1 MYWQGDLA
9 SDSPATNFAPTK
21 PTGRVSSSS
30 ILHELKQPILG
41 LGLTPLSA
49 NTLLEIGDNFKNG
62 CAIIPHGLIKLKASA
77 VNIAKAQVLGEGGT
91 SKVYR
96 GVYQSRNVA
105 VKMAVFV
112 TIDQQVIR
120 QVVHEANLCALLR
133 HENIVE
139 FLGVSIIPP
148 SVALVYELCEGGSL
162 DVYLSKN
169 WSFMTVTQKLLMCL
183 DCAMGLE
190 FLHIFGEA
198 GRGARKGKAFSH
210 GDIKSM
216 NFLVAGDGKVKMCDL
231 ATACPQARLASVTD
245 RLQLSAA
252 QQDCSISGEGSSEL
266 QVESEEHA
274 LSGKER
280 QGADS
285 ITDNLKAGD
294 RELGSG
300 LNAKAA
306 FAMGQGSNEKPS
318 LTLIGR
324 AFSGSDA
331 VNRSPRAGG
340 VLSRIQAMFSGVET
354 VADKHTLQGDAGQ
367 LNATL
372 RR

>member
-9 SDSPATNFAPTK
+9 SDSSSTDFAPTK
-21 PTGRVSSSS
+21 PPGRTSSGSVM
-30 ILHELKQPILG
+30 HQLKQPILG
-41 LGLTPLSA
+41 LGLTPMSA
-49 NTLLEIGDNFKNG
+49 NALLEIGDNFRNG

-77 VNIAKAQVLGEGGT
+77 VNIAKAQVVGEGGT

-96 GVYQSRNVA
+96 GVYRTRNVA

-148 SVALVYELCEGGSL
+148 SVALVFELCEGGSL

-169 WSFMTVTQKLLMCL
+169 WSCMTVTQKLLMCL

-190 FLHIFGEA
+190 FLHVFGEA

-216 NFLVAGDGKVKMCDL
+216 NFLVAGNGKVKMCDL
-231 ATACPQARLASVTD
+231 ATACPQARLAFVTD
-245 RLQLSAA
+245 RLQLSAT
-252 QQDCSISGEGSSEL
+252 QQDCSMSGQGSSEL
-266 QVESEEHA
+266 LV
-274 LSGKER
+274 
-280 QGADS
+280 QGADGT
-285 ITDNLKAGD
+285 TDNLLKADGRD
-294 RELGSG
+294 LAVDPNV
-300 LNAKAA
+300 NAACA
-306 FAMGQGSNEKPS
+306 TGQGSIENQS
-318 LTLIGR
+318 MTLIGR
-324 AFSGSDA
+324 AFSGDTG
-331 VNRSPRAGG
+331 NRSPRAAG
-340 VLSRIQAMFSGVET
+340 VLSRMRAMFSGVET
-354 VADKHTLQGDAGQ
+354 MADKQTPQADAGQ
-367 LNATL
+367 FATL